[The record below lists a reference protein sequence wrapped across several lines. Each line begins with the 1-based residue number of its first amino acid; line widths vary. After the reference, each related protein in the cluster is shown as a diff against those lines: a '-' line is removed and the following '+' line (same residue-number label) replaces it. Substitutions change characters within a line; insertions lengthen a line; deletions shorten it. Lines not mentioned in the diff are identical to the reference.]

1 MRTVRDILSHKRTND
16 VASISHDRCVL
27 EAAGIMNDLRIGSL
41 VVVNGDRVVGIFTER
56 DVLRRVVA
64 LLRDPAETTV
74 ADVMSTPCVVCHPDD
89 LVDQCQAV
97 MTQER
102 IRHLPVVEGAQL
114 VGILTAGDIMATAV
128 RERNVE
134 IQYLQDYLYGG
145 SSAG

>member
-1 MRTVRDILSHKRTND
+1 MAKRI
-16 VASISHDRCVL
+16 VESPQAMK
-27 EAAGIMNDLRIGSL
+27 AL
-41 VVVNGDRVVGIFTER
+41 VGQELGVSDW
-56 DVLRRVVA
+56 L
-64 LLRDPAETTV
+64 
-74 ADVMSTPCVVCHPDD
+74 
-89 LVDQCQAV
+89 V

-145 SSAG
+145 STAG